1 MAVVLNN
8 RAVAAL
14 KRALH
19 DVPGV
24 FVAPRNRGDRLGVE
38 LQLQGSKPLRLNVLW
53 LSEGWPSDVKHAL
66 ARTGLPTDRLVIAAP
81 ALSTGAIDELRKR
94 GINWVDELGNVRL
107 VVPPRLALVKTA
119 LPSNRV
125 PPSFA
130 WSPSKV
136 AIAEILLSEARA
148 KHKLKSISS
157 RTDVSVPQV
166 SNVLRAFDKQGW
178 TERHGPLRGAG
189 VWREVAKPGSML
201 ESWTAHLSGAR
212 PRIRSGHRV
221 FREAMQFLEQEL
233 APVLRGT
240 TEWAVTGWAGASIVA
255 PSTTFT
261 PVLQV
266 YFASSEFDALVDR
279 VFESAK
285 IRPVDSGSNIEFWR
299 AEEPLVLF
307 SGAEQSIPVVS
318 SPRLYSDLMSL
329 GGRGVDAA
337 RNVRESVIGY

>member
-1 MAVVLNN
+1 
-8 RAVAAL
+8 
-14 KRALH
+14 
-19 DVPGV
+19 
-24 FVAPRNRGDRLGVE
+24 
-38 LQLQGSKPLRLNVLW
+38 
-53 LSEGWPSDVKHAL
+53 
-66 ARTGLPTDRLVIAAP
+66 
-81 ALSTGAIDELRKR
+81 
-94 GINWVDELGNVRL
+94 
-107 VVPPRLALVKTA
+107 
-119 LPSNRV
+119 
-125 PPSFA
+125 
-130 WSPSKV
+130 
-136 AIAEILLSEARA
+136 
-148 KHKLKSISS
+148 
-157 RTDVSVPQV
+157 
-166 SNVLRAFDKQGW
+166 
-178 TERHGPLRGAG
+178 
-189 VWREVAKPGSML
+189 
-201 ESWTAHLSGAR
+201 
-212 PRIRSGHRV
+212 
-221 FREAMQFLEQEL
+221 MQFLEQEL